1 MSNLR
6 FKYDSL
12 MDRYSATTTRGG
24 KYVIVPLSTGEIRTY
39 LDGVLVDDRASTVKE
54 AKRNVNDYL
63 TAWE

>member
-1 MSNLR
+1 
-6 FKYDSL
+6 